1 MNAKLYFIKLHL
13 LLILNTIFNYFFR
26 NFIIYN
32 FSSIF
37 HTKIVSWMYPF
48 FNFFYKKSNSSPTCR
63 SRRLLAIFLLNYTS
77 YLNMFVF
84 QTFQYKLT
92 LSISISKLLAKIILT
107 LEKFLIFL
115 PTFQNLKSLLKNCLI
130 RQS

>member
-1 MNAKLYFIKLHL
+1 MKLHL
-13 LLILNTIFNYFFR
+13 LLILNIIFNYFFR

-63 SRRLLAIFLLNYTS
+63 KPTTSCYLFVKEKTVSSHRYIAKTVFYKIKYFFVNYFHHLFFLLKLYFLFFYFHLQL
-77 YLNMFVF
+77 YLFHFYNFLL
-84 QTFQYKLT
+84 QKKT
-92 LSISISKLLAKIILT
+92 L
-107 LEKFLIFL
+107 
-115 PTFQNLKSLLKNCLI
+115 
-130 RQS
+130 